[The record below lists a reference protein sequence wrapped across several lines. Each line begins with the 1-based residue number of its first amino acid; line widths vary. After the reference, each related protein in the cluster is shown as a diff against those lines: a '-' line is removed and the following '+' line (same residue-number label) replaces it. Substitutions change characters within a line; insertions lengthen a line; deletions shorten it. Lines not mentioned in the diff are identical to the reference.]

1 LLDRALTNRMLTLKY
16 KKVLIKGLAL
26 WFNWTVKIYFLHS

>member
-1 LLDRALTNRMLTLKY
+1 MVENTIDVILNGLLDRALTNRMLTLKY

-26 WFNWTVKIYFLHS
+26 